1 MNGRNFFDSLNNVSD
16 DLLEESEA
24 PYHHT
29 AGSRIPTITGVVVA
43 IILVVTVGIVALRLG
58 DNIIRK
64 NSDSYATD
72 SVNSY
77 TGEYAQQEYEEGDF
91 AKVAGTVTL
100 KYEYNESMY
109 YARGYVKELPNDV
122 LLIDSCTLRVEG
134 LGDRQVNIWMAESTP
149 DRLYWE
155 WIDGEKN
162 ILIMYP
168 EGEKNF
174 ED

>member
-1 MNGRNFFDSLNNVSD
+1 MNGRSFFDSLNNVSD

-77 TGEYAQQEYEEGDF
+77 TGEYAQQEFTEEIFVSPAGTETPRYEYKDIIYYAYMF
-91 AKVAGTVTL
+91 AKG
-100 KYEYNESMY
+100 
-109 YARGYVKELPNDV
+109 LPDDAV
-122 LLIDSCTLRVEG
+122 LINSCTLSVDG
-134 LGDRQVNIWMAESTP
+134 IGDRPANIWMAESTP

-155 WIDGEKN
+155 WLDEENKLI
-162 ILIMYP
+162 IMYP
-168 EGEKNF
+168 EGEECF

>member
-16 DLLEESEA
+16 DLLEESEV

-64 NSDSYATD
+64 NSDSYAMD

-77 TGEYAQQEYEEGDF
+77 TGEYAQQESEKPSF
-91 AKVAGTVTL
+91 TNAAGTATL
-100 KYEYNESMY
+100 KYEYNESIY
-109 YARGYVKELPNDV
+109 CARDYVKNLPNDAV
-122 LLIDSCTLRVEG
+122 LIDSYILSVNW

-155 WIDGEKN
+155 YMDGDKN
-162 ILIMYP
+162 LFIMYP
-168 EGEKNF
+168 EGEECF

>member
-16 DLLEESEA
+16 DLLEESEV

-77 TGEYAQQEYEEGDF
+77 TGEYAQQEFTEEIFVDP
-91 AKVAGTVTL
+91 AGIKSY
-100 KYEYNESMY
+100 KYEYGGITYCS
-109 YARGYVKELPNDV
+109 GSFTKELPNDTV
-122 LLIDSCTLRVEG
+122 LIDSWILSIDG
-134 LGDRQVNIWMAESTP
+134 IGDRQINIWMAESTP

>member
-77 TGEYAQQEYEEGDF
+77 TGEYAQQEYEEDAF
-91 AKVAGTVTL
+91 AKVAGASML
-100 KYEYNESMY
+100 KYEYNEIIY
-109 YARGYVKELPNDV
+109 YARCYAKELPNDV
-122 LLIDSCTLRVEG
+122 VLIDSCTLRVEG
-134 LGDRQVNIWMAESTP
+134 LGERPANIWMAESTP

-155 WIDGEKN
+155 WLDEENKLI
-162 ILIMYP
+162 IMYP
-168 EGEKNF
+168 EGEECF